1 MLQVGLYMNQSIF
14 EQYEPNLENILFMF
28 VLANEPNSSI
38 SLDSI
43 NNQVNLKYK
52 NVFMKK
58 HVTCEYVA

>member
-43 NNQVNLKYK
+43 TNQVNLK
-52 NVFMKK
+52 
-58 HVTCEYVA
+58 